1 MFTFLVSPFFPIL
14 WFLLRYFDVTFSFLC
29 SNLSQLPL
37 LCEKL
42 NMNKREAAEFLGLS
56 EKTVERYKSSGK
68 LSARLKRIVGGDGKS
83 RKVLDFNQT
92 DLERL
97 KRELSGDVVFPELT
111 DRHAQTETPTD
122 TDGQTALDTVNFTD
136 KEVSIVGQTP
146 TANLFGIIFKSIET
160 VSEQHLEVSS
170 RFQKLMLTVDEAAA
184 VSGLPKAYIDRAIK
198 KEQTLKATKIGG
210 RYRIKR
216 QDLDEFVNDL

>member
-1 MFTFLVSPFFPIL
+1 
-14 WFLLRYFDVTFSFLC
+14 
-29 SNLSQLPL
+29 
-37 LCEKL
+37 
-42 NMNKREAAEFLGLS
+42 MNKREAAEFLGLS

-122 TDGQTALDTVNFTD
+122 TDRQTALDTVNFTD
-136 KEVSIVGQTP
+136 NEVSIVGQTWTVNP
-146 TANLFGIIFKSIET
+146 FGIIFKSLET
-160 VSEQHLEVSS
+160 ISEQHLENSN

-184 VSGLPKAYIDRAIK
+184 ISGLPKAYIDRAIK
-198 KEQTLKATKIGG
+198 KDGSLKATKIGG

-216 QDLDEFVNDL
+216 QDLDDFINNL

>member
-1 MFTFLVSPFFPIL
+1 
-14 WFLLRYFDVTFSFLC
+14 
-29 SNLSQLPL
+29 
-37 LCEKL
+37 
-42 NMNKREAAEFLGLS
+42 MNKKEAAAFLGVS

-68 LSARLKRIVGGDGKS
+68 LPARLKRIVGADGKS
-83 RKVLDFNQT
+83 RKVLDFNQS

-97 KRELSGDVVFPELT
+97 QRELSGNVVFPELT
-111 DRHAQTETPTD
+111 DGHAQTETQTD
-122 TDGQTALDTVNFTD
+122 TDGQTQLDTANLTGN
-136 KEVSIVGQTP
+136 EVSIYGQTP
-146 TANLFGIIFKSIET
+146 TANLFGIIFKSFET
-160 VSEQHLEVSS
+160 MSERHLEVSN

-216 QDLDEFVNDL
+216 HDLDEFINNL